1 VKLYLGMLPEPLL
14 TFGLYE
20 AFLGVMDRP
29 EGPAR
34 ARALRE
40 NVGRLPLPERLALHR
55 LLQVLGPLQEALGRE
70 ASLAG
75 LFAPLLLR
83 KDLSFRAK
91 VASKDIVRATVV
103 TEALLRDH
111 RGLFEGLGT
120 APPPW
125 CTGTGRDAGGAAAPR
140 AGGCGRTA
148 HVVARHPHHA
158 AGAERD
164 DAGLPV
170 EAVGEAARRGA
181 AAALERTVGGG
192 LFDDA
197 DDADPFA
204 AFAERFAPAG
214 PAAGQRAAAGGAD
227 GGRGGSLAN
236 ITNLAAGREGAR
248 GKPAT
253 EKPAAPEADRTAL
266 TGLAPQSREMQL
278 VGVPTVQ
285 ILDQKVKQ
293 LSLEDSI
300 REKITLKKELRS
312 VDDRF
317 FQLVGRKPTK
327 EEKEHL
333 KPLYLRYWKLKK
345 HIERQKGGW
354 QPGAGPDFARELATW
369 EAQAQGL
376 EA

>member
-1 VKLYLGMLPEPLL
+1 MKLYLGMLPEPLL

-40 NVGRLPLPERLALHR
+40 TVGRLPLPERLALHR

-140 AGGCGRTA
+140 AGGCGRAA

-214 PAAGQRAAAGGAD
+214 PAAG
-227 GGRGGSLAN
+227 
-236 ITNLAAGREGAR
+236 
-248 GKPAT
+248 
-253 EKPAAPEADRTAL
+253 
-266 TGLAPQSREMQL
+266 
-278 VGVPTVQ
+278 
-285 ILDQKVKQ
+285 
-293 LSLEDSI
+293 
-300 REKITLKKELRS
+300 
-312 VDDRF
+312 
-317 FQLVGRKPTK
+317 
-327 EEKEHL
+327 
-333 KPLYLRYWKLKK
+333 
-345 HIERQKGGW
+345 
-354 QPGAGPDFARELATW
+354 
-369 EAQAQGL
+369 
-376 EA
+376 